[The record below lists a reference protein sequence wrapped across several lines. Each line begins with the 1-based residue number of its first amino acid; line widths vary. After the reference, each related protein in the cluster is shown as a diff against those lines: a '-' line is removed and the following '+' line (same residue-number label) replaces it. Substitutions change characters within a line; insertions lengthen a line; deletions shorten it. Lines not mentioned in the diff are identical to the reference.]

1 MTDDRPD
8 HDIRPSPEALL
19 AQTAKELRGRLK
31 VFLGAAPG
39 VGKTYEM
46 LTQARQRR
54 LEGVDTVIGVV
65 ETHGRIETDHLT
77 KGFEA
82 IPKKRLAYKGRVLA
96 EMDIDAI
103 LQRKP
108 KLVLVDE
115 LAHTNA
121 PSSRHPKRYMDV
133 EEILAAGIDVYTT
146 LNVQHLESL
155 NDVVAKITRIRVRE
169 TVPDFILDRAD
180 DVELVDL
187 TPEDLLQRLK
197 EGKVYVPTQA
207 ERAVRHYFMPGNL
220 TALRE
225 LALRRTAQRVDDQ
238 MVNYMRAHAIQ
249 GPWEASERVLVSV
262 SERPG
267 AVALVRYARRLADRL
282 RASWAAINVET
293 AHTQRLS
300 ETERDRVAEAL
311 RVAQRLGGVTVSIP
325 ASNVAEGVLEYA
337 RANNFTHIVVS
348 TAQRSRWSEMIRGSA
363 AHEIIRRAG
372 DISVHVVPEERTAK
386 VEIEKP
392 GRLEPATEPSAW
404 LMPSAYAGSLAMVAV
419 ALGVGFILRYYLGVS
434 NVALVFLTA
443 VLASAVAYGLW
454 PALFACL
461 VSVLAFNFFFLP
473 PLYTFV
479 IADRENVITL
489 VVFAVVAV
497 IASHLTA
504 RVRAEAVTAQLRAKV
519 TEELYLFS
527 RKLTGV
533 VSLDDL
539 LWATAH
545 QIALMLKV
553 RVVLLLPEGESI
565 AVRAGY
571 PPEDFLDDA
580 DLAAAKWA
588 WDHVQPAG
596 RGADTLP
603 GAKRLFLP
611 MRTGR
616 GRLGII
622 GLDSD
627 RPGPILSPDQRRLL
641 DALSDQAALA
651 IERVNLMQDIDRA
664 RLTTETER
672 LRTALLTSISHD
684 LRTPLASILGSAT
697 SLKAY
702 RKNLERGRTGRIDRH
717 HPGRIRTPQPLHQQ
731 FARHDAARI
740 GCDRAQHRGD
750 GSGGC
755 GRQRAAAYGK
765 SPEYAPGE
773 CRTRF
778 RTAHDQARCRAPGA
792 GSVQPARQCR
802 EIFARRFRDSGAG
815 VARQRIHLS
824 RSAGRRRWNSSGRSR
839 AHLRQVLPGPCG
851 GSATGRHRP
860 RPCHLPRLH
869 RSDGGH
875 DPGEQSDRSNGRR
888 VHDRLAGSGERS
900 HCARESHMTAASAPL
915 RVLVVDDE
923 PAIRR
928 FLRTSLGAQGY
939 QVLEAENA
947 RAALEAFGRNPPD
960 VLVLDLGLPDR
971 DGFEVIRELR
981 AAGSAAPIV
990 VLSSRADE
998 AGKVQALDLGA
1009 DDYVTKP
1016 FSVEELLARLRA
1028 ALRHRLQQQGE
1039 RPIFRKGDLAVD
1051 LVRRIVTLRDAEVK
1065 LSPREYDLLRL
1076 LVAHSGKV
1084 LTHKFILRE
1093 VWGSETDVQYL
1104 RIYIRALRQKL
1115 EADPERPQ
1123 LILTEQ
1129 GVGYRLRGPD

>member
-19 AQTAKELRGRLK
+19 AQTAKESRGRLK

-54 LEGVDTVIGVV
+54 LEGIDTVIGVV
-65 ETHGRIETDHLT
+65 ETHGRIETDLLT
-77 KGFEA
+77 KGFET

-103 LQRKP
+103 LQRRP

-121 PSSRHPKRYMDV
+121 PSSRHPKCYMDV

-169 TVPDFILDRAD
+169 TVPDSILDRAD

-311 RVAQRLGGVTVSIP
+311 RVAQRLGGVPVSIP
-325 ASNVAEGVLEYA
+325 ASNVAEGVIEYA

-348 TAQRSRWSEMIRGSA
+348 TAQRSRWSELIRGSA

-386 VEIEKP
+386 AEIEKP
-392 GRLEPATEPSAW
+392 GRLEPAKEPSAS

-419 ALGVGFILRYYLGVS
+419 ALGIGFILRHYLGVS

-443 VLASAVAYGLW
+443 VLASAVTYGLW

-553 RVVLLLPEGESI
+553 RVVLLLPERESI

-702 RKNLERGRTGRIDRH
+702 RKNLSEEEQDELIGTIQDESERLNRFINNLLDMTRLESGALALNTEATDLVDVVGSALRRTAKVLSTHQVNVELDSELPMIKLDAVLLEQVLFNLLDNAAKYSPEGSE
-717 HPGRIRTPQPLHQQ
+717 IRV
-731 FARHDAARI
+731 
-740 GCDRAQHRGD
+740 RAWRDSASICLEVLDEGD
-750 GSGGC
+750 GIPPGDLERIFDKFYRVHAAD
-755 GRQRAAAYGK
+755 RQRAGTGLGLAICRGFIEAMGGTILARNRTDRTGAAFTIAL
-765 SPEYAPGE
+765 PAPANE
-773 CRTRF
+773 
-778 RTAHDQARCRAPGA
+778 A
-792 GSVQPARQCR
+792 
-802 EIFARRFRDSGAG
+802 I
-815 VARQRIHLS
+815 
-824 RSAGRRRWNSSGRSR
+824 
-839 AHLRQVLPGPCG
+839 
-851 GSATGRHRP
+851 
-860 RPCHLPRLH
+860 
-869 RSDGGH
+869 
-875 DPGEQSDRSNGRR
+875 
-888 VHDRLAGSGERS
+888 
-900 HCARESHMTAASAPL
+900 ARE
-915 RVLVVDDE
+915 
-923 PAIRR
+923 
-928 FLRTSLGAQGY
+928 
-939 QVLEAENA
+939 
-947 RAALEAFGRNPPD
+947 
-960 VLVLDLGLPDR
+960 
-971 DGFEVIRELR
+971 
-981 AAGSAAPIV
+981 
-990 VLSSRADE
+990 
-998 AGKVQALDLGA
+998 KV
-1009 DDYVTKP
+1009 T
-1016 FSVEELLARLRA
+1016 
-1028 ALRHRLQQQGE
+1028 
-1039 RPIFRKGDLAVD
+1039 
-1051 LVRRIVTLRDAEVK
+1051 
-1065 LSPREYDLLRL
+1065 
-1076 LVAHSGKV
+1076 
-1084 LTHKFILRE
+1084 
-1093 VWGSETDVQYL
+1093 
-1104 RIYIRALRQKL
+1104 
-1115 EADPERPQ
+1115 
-1123 LILTEQ
+1123 
-1129 GVGYRLRGPD
+1129 